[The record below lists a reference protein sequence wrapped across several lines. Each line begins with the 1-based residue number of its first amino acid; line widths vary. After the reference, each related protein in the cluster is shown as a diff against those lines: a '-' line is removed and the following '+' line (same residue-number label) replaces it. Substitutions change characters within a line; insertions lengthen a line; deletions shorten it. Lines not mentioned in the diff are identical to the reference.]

1 MNFKLTKK
9 EKRIIIILMTINLFA
24 FFVNHFRLSPIFDI
38 GEYPKTDEVFLF
50 TDAKENKMLNDNS
63 YSIGY
68 DLYDTRSSEHF
79 YPFTEFIE
87 KERPSFTNSEGYYLK
102 TRYRGLF
109 PDYDKSEF
117 LVYTLLIFAVVF
129 VRKIW

>member
-1 MNFKLTKK
+1 MNLKLTKT
-9 EKRIIIILMTINLFA
+9 EKTIVIILMTINLFA
-24 FFVNHFRLSPIFDI
+24 FFVNHFRLSPSFNI
-38 GEYPKTDEVFLF
+38 GEYPKTDEIFLF
-50 TDAKENKMLNDNS
+50 TDAKKSEMLNDNGH
-63 YSIGY
+63 IVGY

-87 KERPSFTNSEGYYLK
+87 RERPSFTNSENYYLK

-117 LVYTLLIFAVVF
+117 FIYTLLIFAVVL

>member
-1 MNFKLTKK
+1 MNIKLTRV
-9 EKRIIIILMTINLFA
+9 EKRVIIILMTINLFA
-24 FFVNHFRLSPIFDI
+24 FFVNHFRLSPSFSI

-50 TDAKENKMLNDNS
+50 TDAKESEMLNDNGHH
-63 YSIGY
+63 IGY
-68 DLYDTRSSEHF
+68 DLYDTRSSEYF
-79 YPFTEFIE
+79 YPFTKFIE
-87 KERPSFTNSEGYYLK
+87 KENPSYFRSEDYYLK

-117 LVYTLLIFAVVF
+117 FVYTLLIFAVVL

>member
-24 FFVNHFRLSPIFDI
+24 FFVNHFRLSPSFDI

-63 YSIGY
+63 YSDYY
-68 DLYDTRSSEHF
+68 DLHDLRSSEYF
-79 YPFTEFIE
+79 YPFTKFIE
-87 KERPSFTNSEGYYLK
+87 KEYPSFTNSEDYYLK

-109 PDYDKSEF
+109 PDFDKSEF
-117 LVYTLLIFAVVF
+117 FVYTLLIFAVVL
-129 VRKIW
+129 VRKLW

>member
-24 FFVNHFRLSPIFDI
+24 FFVNHFRLSPSFSI

-50 TDAKENKMLNDNS
+50 TDAKESKMLNDDS
-63 YSIGY
+63 YSNNY
-68 DLYDTRSSEHF
+68 DLYDLRSSEYF
-79 YPFTEFIE
+79 YPFTRFVE
-87 KERPSFTNSEGYYLK
+87 KENPSYFRSEDYYLT

-109 PDYDKSEF
+109 PDFDKSEF
-117 LVYTLLIFAVVF
+117 FVYTLLIFAVVL

>member
-1 MNFKLTKK
+1 MNLKLSKK

-24 FFVNHFRLSPIFDI
+24 FFVNHFRLSPSFDI
-38 GEYPKTDEVFLF
+38 GEYPKTDEMFLF
-50 TDAKENKMLNDNS
+50 TDAKESEMLNDNGH
-63 YSIGY
+63 SIGY

-87 KERPSFTNSEGYYLK
+87 KERPSFTNSEDYYLK
-102 TRYRGLF
+102 TRYRGFF

-117 LVYTLLIFAVVF
+117 FVYSLLIFAVVI

>member
-1 MNFKLTKK
+1 MNFKLTKT

-24 FFVNHFRLSPIFDI
+24 FFVNHFRLSPSFDL

-63 YSIGY
+63 YSDNY
-68 DLYDTRSSEHF
+68 DLYDLRSSEYF
-79 YPFTEFIE
+79 YPFTKFIE
-87 KERPSFTNSEGYYLK
+87 KENPSYFYSEGYYLK

-117 LVYTLLIFAVVF
+117 FVYSLLIFAVVV

>member
-24 FFVNHFRLSPIFDI
+24 FFVNHFRLSPSFDI

-63 YSIGY
+63 YNDYY
-68 DLYDTRSSEHF
+68 DLYDLRSSKHF

-87 KERPSFTNSEGYYLK
+87 KERPSFTNSEDYYLK

-109 PDYDKSEF
+109 PDFDKSEF
-117 LVYTLLIFAVVF
+117 FVYTLLIFAVVL
-129 VRKIW
+129 VRKLW